1 MKLSVL
7 LQKIINNR
15 ENLFG
20 LFLIKKSKYFNK
32 KWYLNTYPDVKK
44 AKMDAAV
51 HYLKYGWKEHKDP
64 SPLFSTQQYLMQNQD
79 VAEKGINPLV
89 HFEKYGKKENRK
101 IFFSGTSNDYM
112 TLSENEKNMYDI
124 VKNSNMFDKDW
135 YGRYFY
141 NSKDPVLDYIKN
153 SINRNPSKV
162 FYPKEYLLIYPDI
175 VHNKVNPFIHYEKN
189 GKYEG
194 RAVSLADI
202 KEYQIPENTITVEKE
217 IEKRKSYDKKI
228 VTVLAMF
235 SSSAK
240 IEEYQ
245 LYLLKGL
252 QEISDYIVIVSDNPV
267 YEKELIKLNGLC
279 NAYRFKRHGEYD
291 FGSYKYGYN
300 HLIENNILKEDDNLL
315 FINDSNYGP
324 VYPFKNVIDD
334 FKSKEC
340 DFYGLSCGRDNDI
353 VYIQS
358 FFYLFKSNVYSSKI
372 FQNFITGIKK
382 ELSFGGVILNYEY
395 KFTDTLCQAGFKYD
409 TYVKNNEFLPHIKNI
424 VPTKYVY
431 TLLNSY
437 KYPLIKAKAIQG
449 ITLENHMDAINII
462 KQDNIDLY
470 NIIIGS
476 NDYKK
481 ERKAKEVHMPSKY
494 NIYTRYEDKLSQIQ
508 KKYAHG
514 EKINVIFLVN
524 MTSMFSA
531 ENLMILM
538 QGDSRYNVKLYVIP
552 DVRFGD
558 KEMYRIYANTYN
570 ELKSKYEYV
579 ENSVVMDVN
588 NENILEY
595 KNVIKGAD
603 IVCYPSP
610 YDVSYSLY
618 NPYYAVQENI
628 LSIHINYGFFRSKYD
643 RIIYNMDNYSN
654 FWKVFLET
662 EINYNEYRIY
672 GQCEGKNSVITGYAK
687 MDRLKQYMDSKQKN
701 TRKKIIIA
709 PHHSVDGGMN
719 KTLSLSNFEK
729 YADLFIEL
737 PKKYPEIDFIF
748 RPHPVLFTVLKRPN
762 YWGEEKVKKYLDKLT
777 SYENVTYS
785 TEGDYLEVFA
795 NSDGIIQDSGS
806 FLVEYLY
813 TGKPCCYMLKSKS
826 DIQDKFNELGIKCL
840 EHTYIAYNQEEILKF
855 IDDVIVKENDYM
867 KDERVSFAEKEIMIN
882 YPNVSR
888 KIYEYITNIL
898 GKNNG

>member
-1 MKLSVL
+1 MGIFASLK
-7 LQKIINNR
+7 KIVRNKSELKN
-15 ENLFG
+15 

-44 AKMDAAV
+44 AKIDPAV
-51 HYLKYGWKEHKDP
+51 HYLKYGWKEYRDP
-64 SPLFSTQQYLMQNQD
+64 SPLFSTKQYLLQNKD
-79 VAEKGINPLV
+79 VAAKGINPLV

-217 IEKRKSYDKKI
+217 IENRKSYDKKI

-240 IEEYQ
+240 IEDYQ

-279 NAYRFKRHGEYD
+279 NTYKFIRHGEYD

-300 HLIENNILKEDDNLL
+300 YLLEHNILKEDDNLL

-324 VYPFKNVIDD
+324 VYPFENVIND
-334 FKSKEC
+334 FKSKQC
-340 DFYGLSCGRDNDI
+340 DFYGLTVGSMFKEH
-353 VYIQS
+353 IQS
-358 FFYLFKSNVYSSKI
+358 FFYIFKSKVFLSNIFRDFIQNIKQQLSPLCVIVAYEVELTSYLCKHGFTYNV
-372 FQNFITGIKK
+372 FI
-382 ELSFGGVILNYEY
+382 N
-395 KFTDTLCQAGFKYD
+395 
-409 TYVKNNEFLPHIKNI
+409 KNI
-424 VPTKYVY
+424 LKENYKVPSKYSY
-431 TLLNSY
+431 TLISDY
-437 KYPLIKAKAIQG
+437 AYPLLKKKSIQG
-449 ITLENHMDAINII
+449 FDNENIEMTLKII
-462 KQDNIDLY
+462 QANNPDLY
-470 NIIIGS
+470 NIIIDS

-481 ERKAKEVHMPSKY
+481 KKVAREVYIPSKY
-494 NIYTRYEDKLSQIQ
+494 NIYTNYNKKLAEIQ
-508 KKYAHG
+508 EKYING
-514 EKINVIFLVN
+514 EKINIAFLVN
-524 MTSMFSA
+524 MTSMFPA
-531 ENLMILM
+531 EKLMLLM
-538 QGDSRYNVKLYVIP
+538 KDDNIYNVKLYVIP
-552 DVRFGD
+552 DIRFGN
-558 KEMYRIYANTYN
+558 KEMYRIYNETFN
-570 ELKSKYEYV
+570 ELTSKYNYV
-579 ENSVVMDVN
+579 EHSVEFDS
-588 NENILEY
+588 EKEEIIEY
-595 KNVIKGAD
+595 KNIIKDAD

-662 EINYNEYRIY
+662 DINYNEYKKY
-672 GQCEGKNSVITGYAK
+672 GQCEAKNSAVLGYAK
-687 MDRLKQYMDSKQKN
+687 MDRLKKYMDNKQKN

-729 YADLFIEL
+729 YADLFLEL

-806 FLVEYLY
+806 FLVEYFY
-813 TGKPCCYMLKSKS
+813 TGKPCCYMLKSKN
-826 DIQDKFNELGIKCL
+826 DIHDKFNELGIKCL

-867 KDERVSFAEKEIMIN
+867 KDERVSFAEKEIMVN